1 MSQLDEHLLRQAI
14 NLARHARE
22 HGSHPF
28 GALVADAD
36 GNILA
41 EAGNSVV
48 TSGDCTAHAEI
59 NVLRLASPKYD
70 PATLATCTLYTSTEP
85 CSMCA
90 SAIFWSGISRLVFGL
105 SAERLYEMTRQPDR
119 LLLSARELFA
129 QSTSH
134 PEIVG
139 PLLEDEAAAVHEG
152 FWTAPDEESEHSTPS
167 L

>member
-1 MSQLDEHLLRQAI
+1 MSELDEHLLRQAI

-28 GALVADAD
+28 GALLADAE
-36 GNILA
+36 GNVLA
-41 EAGNSVV
+41 EAGNTVV
-48 TSGDCTAHAEI
+48 TSRDCTAHAEI

-90 SAIFWSGISRLVFGL
+90 SAIFWSGISRLVYGL
-105 SAERLYEMTRQPDR
+105 SAERLYEMTKQPDR
-119 LLLSARELFA
+119 LLLSARALFA
-129 QSTSH
+129 ESTSH

-139 PLLEDEAAAVHEG
+139 PLLEDEAARVHEG
-152 FWTAPDEESEHSTPS
+152 FWTDADTEG